1 MIIKKE
7 SLANAIRLF
16 ISLVL
21 YREKEEDKDK
31 KIKTNRKNIADY
43 LNVKDL
49 WDIQIYNDIK
59 FKKSLD
65 KIKSLNI
72 KIKEI
77 LWLYYYLVDNKEEG
91 FEDEVREYLEKIKE
105 EEKKKI
111 EERAKHEKEEINQ
124 KQGITPEK
132 PRRQRLDTGQRGKR
146 NRKNTDSDSD

>member
-1 MIIKKE
+1 M
-7 SLANAIRLF
+7 
-16 ISLVL
+16 VL

-43 LNVKDL
+43 LDVKDL
-49 WDIQIYNDIK
+49 WDIHIYNDIK
-59 FKKSLD
+59 FKKSFD

-77 LWLYYYLVDNKEEG
+77 LWLYYYLIDNKEEG
-91 FEDEVREYLEKIKE
+91 FEDEVREYLEKLKE

-146 NRKNTDSDSD
+146 NRKNTDSDSE